1 MAVFDYLREFNF
13 ASVCFRLFLAMVFG
27 GILGLERAKKGRAAG
42 FRTYMFVCIG
52 AALTV
57 LLSQYEAELLA
68 TRWAD
73 TVQRIGVHSDASR
86 FGAQVINGIGFLGA
100 GTIITVRQQ
109 QVKGLTTAA
118 GLWASACMGLA
129 IGAGFYEAVFLS
141 FVLIFLSVVFFQR
154 LENNLIE
161 QTADINLYME
171 FTSLNKIAPVISR
184 IKEMQVRVYSVE
196 IDRGKK
202 GNGLYPNAVFSLH
215 LTTRMPHSQLIS
227 VLSKLDGIT
236 MIKEI

>member
-1 MAVFDYLREFNF
+1 MAILNYLREFNF
-13 ASVCFRLFLAMVFG
+13 ASVCFRLFLAMLFG
-27 GILGLERAKKGRAAG
+27 GLVGLERERKGRAAG
-42 FRTYMFVCIG
+42 FRTYMLVCVG

-73 TVQRIGVHSDASR
+73 IVEEIGVHSDASR

-109 QVKGLTTAA
+109 QIKGLTTAA

-129 IGAGFYEAVFLS
+129 IGVGFYECVFMAFILILLS
-141 FVLIFLSVVFFQR
+141 ISVFHRFEIGLV
-154 LENNLIE
+154 EN
-161 QTADINLYME
+161 TADINLYIE
-171 FTSLNKIAPVISR
+171 FQSINNIAPVIAR
-184 IKEMQVRVYSVE
+184 IKEMQARVYSVE

-202 GNGLYPNAVFSLH
+202 GNGQFPNAVFSLH
-215 LTTRMPHSQLIS
+215 LTNIIPHSQLVS
-227 VLSKLDGIT
+227 TLSELEGVT

>member
-1 MAVFDYLREFNF
+1 MAVLDQLREFSF
-13 ASVCFRLFLAMVFG
+13 ASVCFRLFLAMIFG
-27 GILGLERAKKGRAAG
+27 GMIGMERAKKGRAAG

-57 LLSQYEAELLA
+57 LLSQYQAELLA
-68 TRWAD
+68 TRWAPI
-73 TVQRIGVHSDASR
+73 VEEIGVHSDASR

-129 IGAGFYEAVFLS
+129 IGVGFYECVLLAFI
-141 FVLIFLSVVFFQR
+141 LIFLSIGVFRR
-154 LENNLIE
+154 LEE
-161 QTADINLYME
+161 QLVDNTADIILYME
-171 FTSLNKIAPVISR
+171 FTSLSKMGSVIAR
-184 IKEMQVRVYSVE
+184 IKELKTQVYSIE
-196 IDRGKK
+196 IDHGKK
-202 GNGLYPNAVFSLH
+202 SAGQNPSAVFTLH
-215 LTTRMPHSQLIS
+215 MTERMTHSHYVYL
-227 VLSKLDGIT
+227 LSGLEGVS

>member
-1 MAVFDYLREFNF
+1 MTVFDYLREFNF
-13 ASVCFRLFLAMVFG
+13 ASVCFRLFLAMIFG
-27 GILGLERAKKGRAAG
+27 GILGLERARKGRAAG
-42 FRTYMFVCIG
+42 FRTYMLVCIG

-57 LLSQYEAELLA
+57 LLSQYEAALLA
-68 TRWAD
+68 SQWAD
-73 TVQRIGVHSDASR
+73 TVAEIGVRSDVSR

-129 IGAGFYEAVFLS
+129 IGAGFYECVFLS
-141 FVLIFLSVVFFQR
+141 FVLIFLSVAVFHR
-154 LENNLIE
+154 LELNLIE
-161 QTADINLYME
+161 QTADINLYIE
-171 FTSLNKIAPVISR
+171 FTSLNNIAPVIAR
-184 IKEMQVRVYSVE
+184 IKEMQVRIYSVE

-202 GNGLYPNAVFSLH
+202 GNGMYPNAVFSLH
-215 LTTRMPHSQLIS
+215 LMTRIPHSQLVS
-227 VLSKLDGIT
+227 TLSGMDGIT

>member
-1 MAVFDYLREFNF
+1 MVTFEYLREFNF
-13 ASVCFRLFLAMVFG
+13 VSVCFRLFMAMIFG
-27 GILGLERAKKGRAAG
+27 GVLGLERAKKGRAAG

-57 LLSQYEAELLA
+57 LLSQYEAVLLT

-73 TVQRIGVHSDASR
+73 VVQEVGVKSDVSR

-129 IGAGFYEAVFLS
+129 IGAGFYEAVLMS
-141 FVLIFLSVVFFQR
+141 FVLIFLSIGVFHQ
-154 LENNLIE
+154 LELNLIE
-161 QTADINLYME
+161 NTAEMTLYIE
-171 FTSLNKIAPVISR
+171 FTSLNNISPVITKLKELQAR
-184 IKEMQVRVYSVE
+184 IYSVE

-202 GNGLYPNAVFSLH
+202 GNGMYPNAVFSLH
-215 LTTRMPHSQLIS
+215 LQTRIPHSQVVS
-227 VLSKLDGIT
+227 TLSGMDGVT

>member
-1 MAVFDYLREFNF
+1 MSVLEYLREFNF

-42 FRTYMFVCIG
+42 FRTYMLVCIG

-57 LLSQYEAELLA
+57 LLSEYEAELLA

-73 TVQRIGVHSDASR
+73 TVEQIGVHSDVSR
-86 FGAQVINGIGFLGA
+86 FGAQVISGIGFLGA

-129 IGAGFYEAVFLS
+129 IGAGFYECVFLA
-141 FVLIFLSVVFFQR
+141 FVLIFLSVGVLHR
-154 LENNLIE
+154 LELNLIE
-161 QTADINLYME
+161 QTADINLYIE
-171 FTSLNKIAPVISR
+171 FTSLNMISPVIARLKDMQIR
-184 IKEMQVRVYSVE
+184 IYSVE

-202 GNGLYPNAVFSLH
+202 GNGAYPNAVFSLH
-215 LTTRMPHSQLIS
+215 LLTRIPHSQVVS
-227 VLSKLDGIT
+227 TLSGMDGVT

>member
-1 MAVFDYLREFNF
+1 MAVLDQLREFSF
-13 ASVCFRLFLAMVFG
+13 ASVCFRLFLAMIFG
-27 GILGLERAKKGRAAG
+27 GMIGLERAKKGRAAG

-57 LLSQYEAELLA
+57 LLSQYQAELLA
-68 TRWAD
+68 TRWAPI
-73 TVQRIGVHSDASR
+73 VEEIGVRSDASR

-129 IGAGFYEAVFLS
+129 IGVGFYECVFLA
-141 FVLIFLSVVFFQR
+141 FILIFLSIGVFSR
-154 LENNLIE
+154 LEEHLVDN
-161 QTADINLYME
+161 TADIILYIE
-171 FTSLNKIAPVISR
+171 FTSLSRMGSVIAR
-184 IKEMQVRVYSVE
+184 IKELKTQVYSIE
-196 IDRGKK
+196 IDHGKK
-202 GNGLYPNAVFSLH
+202 SSGQNPSAVFTLH
-215 LTTRMPHSQLIS
+215 MTERMTHSHYVYL
-227 VLSKLDGIT
+227 LSGLEGVS

>member
-1 MAVFDYLREFNF
+1 MAQLEYLREFNF
-13 ASVCFRLFLAMVFG
+13 ASVCFRLLLAMVFG
-27 GILGLERAKKGRAAG
+27 GILGLERARKGRAAG
-42 FRTYMFVCIG
+42 FRTYMLVCIG

-73 TVQRIGVHSDASR
+73 IAAETGSKSDVSR

-129 IGAGFYEAVFLS
+129 IGAGFYECVFLS
-141 FVLIFLSVVFFQR
+141 FLLIFLSVGVLHR
-154 LENNLIE
+154 LELNLIE
-161 QTADINLYME
+161 QTADINLYIE
-171 FTSLNKIAPVISR
+171 FTSLSNIAPVIAR

-202 GNGLYPNAVFSLH
+202 GSGMYPNAVFSLH
-215 LTTRMPHSQLIS
+215 LNTRIPHSRLVS
-227 VLSKLDGIT
+227 ALSGMDGVT